1 MIYLIEFILS
11 VEFFL
16 LIIFFYYDMK
26 KLSKR
31 FWKTVP
37 VNMYSITKYYD
48 IVSSTKMSY
57 KKRYRNLMKF
67 SDFARSEIEGELGG
81 YRPDYITLKTMKQL
95 SKENREDSRGPG
107 VSFMEE

>member
-1 MIYLIEFILS
+1 MICLIEFILS

-16 LIIFFYYDMK
+16 LIIFFYHDIK
-26 KLSKR
+26 KLKKR

-37 VNMYSITKYYD
+37 VNTYSVTKYYD
-48 IVSSTKMSY
+48 IVLNTKISY

-81 YRPDYITLKTMKQL
+81 YRLDYLTLKAIEL
-95 SKENREDSRGPG
+95 SRKNKEDSRGPG
-107 VSFMEE
+107 VSFMIE